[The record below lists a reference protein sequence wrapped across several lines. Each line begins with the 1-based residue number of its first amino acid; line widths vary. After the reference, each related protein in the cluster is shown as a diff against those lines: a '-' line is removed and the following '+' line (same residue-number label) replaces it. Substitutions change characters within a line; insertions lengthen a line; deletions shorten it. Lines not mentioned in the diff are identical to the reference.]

1 MHVKWWKEVNRTSW
15 FWNSRL
21 CYTNLG
27 PKTFFFLTQIA
38 QKSNLGKL
46 YHMTHHFS
54 CSGREK
60 IEKNIFRSFW
70 PNWAPNLGQ
79 KGSFWVKI
87 FKKMKIFQKIFFS
100 IWMIL
105 SRKKAK
111 KRMKNFFPYQIGLTL
126 SHFRPK
132 YKNFRVWRILKVLK
146 GLKVFDDYGC
156 SLHRLSLSSW

>member
-1 MHVKWWKEVNRTSW
+1 
-15 FWNSRL
+15 
-21 CYTNLG
+21 
-27 PKTFFFLTQIA
+27 
-38 QKSNLGKL
+38 
-46 YHMTHHFS
+46 MTHHFS

-87 FKKMKIFQKIFFS
+87 FKKMKIFQKFFFS

-111 KRMKNFFPYQIGLTL
+111 KRWKFFFLTKL
-126 SHFRPK
+126 
-132 YKNFRVWRILKVLK
+132 VWHLVIFGQKMRILDLNDSERKKAKKTMKLFFLTKLVWHFLK
-146 GLKVFDDYGC
+146 ISRFLIIT
-156 SLHRLSLSSW
+156 RLRG